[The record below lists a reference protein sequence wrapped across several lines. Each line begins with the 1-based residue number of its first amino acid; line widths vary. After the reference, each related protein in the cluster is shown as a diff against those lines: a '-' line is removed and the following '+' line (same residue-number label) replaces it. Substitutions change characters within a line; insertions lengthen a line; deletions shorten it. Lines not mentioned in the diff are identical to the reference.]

1 MFGPNPRDRNGM
13 RNWIRN
19 RLGHAGLLL
28 LWMLAA
34 SLAPDLAV
42 AQEYGSVGIAI
53 DRDPANP
60 QETLVYVVT
69 YKSPADKVGIKRG
82 DKLLKVDGVPVAG
95 VALPDIAS
103 KIRGPVGST
112 VVITTQSLGGAVQD
126 FPLTRVVLPKGPVI
140 SVPPPMLTQSI
151 YLSPEEINAIKQK
164 ILSLTTDQERLLMMQ
179 LLTQFKDKKITK
191 EQFFGILNTQFK

>member
-1 MFGPNPRDRNGM
+1 MHRRMLKFLTP
-13 RNWIRN
+13 
-19 RLGHAGLLL
+19 AGIILLAL
-28 LWMLAA
+28 II
-34 SLAPDLAV
+34 SQYPV
-42 AQEYGSVGIAI
+42 SVEAQEFGSVGIAI

-60 QETLVYVVT
+60 QDTLVYVVT

-95 VALPDIAS
+95 VSLQDIAS
-103 KIRGPVGST
+103 RIRGPVGST
-112 VVITTQSLGGAVQD
+112 VVITTQSMAGSVQD

-151 YLSPEEINAIKQK
+151 YLSEAEKNAIKQK
-164 ILSLTTDQERLLMMQ
+164 ILALTTDQERLLMMQ
-179 LLTQFKDKKITK
+179 LLTHFKDKKITK

>member
-1 MFGPNPRDRNGM
+1 M